1 MQRHEA
7 LFARDVA
14 GVEHGARDRLDEP
27 LWPSGPNARK
37 LAELCVLTTLACER
51 ASRAQARGEDA
62 ASRRGGD
69 ASSSTSPFDGARGAA
84 LLQTVRRL
92 SGVGIRKRAPSSS
105 RDADAADAAAA
116 DPVAALR
123 ELGLLSL
130 FPHMDGLARAGTKHQ
145 QHRARKSPGWDYFE
159 HVAKLQQ
166 LVAVADGLKT
176 RARHPANAK
185 YAAHQ
190 IALLYQCVNA
200 VRGELKPF
208 KATIEAR
215 FESVKQE
222 TESRARLSEASA
234 AWTERVAG
242 DIAAAARAFPP
253 QATEKLKACVRAAGA
268 GTGSVGGPS

>member
-1 MQRHEA
+1 MQRHDA
-7 LFARDVA
+7 LFARDAA
-14 GVEHGARDRLDEP
+14 GAIERGAPDRLDEP

-69 ASSSTSPFDGARGAA
+69 ASSSTSPFDGTRGAA
-84 LLQTVRRL
+84 LLKTVRRL

-105 RDADAADAAAA
+105 SSRDADAADASA

-123 ELGLLSL
+123 ELGLLAL

-159 HVAKLQQ
+159 HVAKMQQ
-166 LVAVADGLKT
+166 LVAVADALKA

-242 DIAAAARAFPP
+242 DVAAAARAFPP
-253 QATEKLKACVRAAGA
+253 QATEKLRACAVAASGRY
-268 GTGSVGGPS
+268 P

>member
-7 LFARDVA
+7 LFARDAA
-14 GVEHGARDRLDEP
+14 GAIERGAPDRLDEP

-69 ASSSTSPFDGARGAA
+69 ASSSTSPFDGTRGAA
-84 LLQTVRRL
+84 LLETVRRL

-105 RDADAADAAAA
+105 SSRDADAADASDAA

-123 ELGLLSL
+123 ELGLLAL

-159 HVAKLQQ
+159 HVAKMQQ
-166 LVAVADGLKT
+166 LVAVADALKA

-222 TESRARLSEASA
+222 TESRARLSEESA

-242 DIAAAARAFPP
+242 DVAAAARAFPP
-253 QATEKLKACVRAAGA
+253 QATEKLRACAVAASGRY
-268 GTGSVGGPS
+268 P

>member
-7 LFARDVA
+7 LFASDVA
-14 GVEHGARDRLDEP
+14 GVEHGVRDRLDEP

-62 ASRRGGD
+62 ASRHGRD
-69 ASSSTSPFDGARGAA
+69 ASSSTSPFDGARGLA
-84 LLQTVRRL
+84 LFETLRRL
-92 SGVGIRKRAPSSS
+92 SGVGFRERAPSS
-105 RDADAADAAAA
+105 RDADAAD
-116 DPVAALR
+116 PLAALR

-130 FPHMDGLARAGTKHQ
+130 FPQMDGLARAGTKHQ
-145 QHRARKSPGWDYFE
+145 QHRVRKSPIWDYFE
-159 HVAKLQQ
+159 HVAKMQQ
-166 LVAVADGLKT
+166 LVAVADGLRM

-185 YAAHQ
+185 YVAHQ

-208 KATIEAR
+208 KTTIEAR

-222 TESRARLSEASA
+222 TETCARLSEASA

-242 DIAAAARAFPP
+242 DVAAAARAFPP
-253 QATEKLKACVRAAGA
+253 QATEKLQACVMAAG
-268 GTGSVGGPS
+268 GGHR

>member
-7 LFARDVA
+7 LFARDAA
-14 GVEHGARDRLDEP
+14 GAIERGAPDRLDEP

-69 ASSSTSPFDGARGAA
+69 ASSSTSPFDGTRGAA
-84 LLQTVRRL
+84 LLETVRRL

-105 RDADAADAAAA
+105 SSRDAAAADASDAA

-123 ELGLLSL
+123 ELGLLAL

-159 HVAKLQQ
+159 HVAKMQQ
-166 LVAVADGLKT
+166 LVAVADALKA

-242 DIAAAARAFPP
+242 DVAATARAFPP
-253 QATEKLKACVRAAGA
+253 QATEKLRACAAAASGRY
-268 GTGSVGGPS
+268 P

>member
-7 LFARDVA
+7 LFARDAA
-14 GVEHGARDRLDEP
+14 GAIERGAPDRLDEP

-69 ASSSTSPFDGARGAA
+69 ASSSTSPFDGTRGAA
-84 LLQTVRRL
+84 LLETVRRL

-105 RDADAADAAAA
+105 SSRDADAADASAAA

-123 ELGLLSL
+123 ELGLLAL

-159 HVAKLQQ
+159 HVAKMQQ
-166 LVAVADGLKT
+166 LVAVADALKA

-222 TESRARLSEASA
+222 TESAEARLSEASA

-242 DIAAAARAFPP
+242 DVAATARAFPP
-253 QATEKLKACVRAAGA
+253 QATEKLRACAAAASGRY
-268 GTGSVGGPS
+268 P

>member
-1 MQRHEA
+1 MQRHDA
-7 LFARDVA
+7 LFARDAA
-14 GVEHGARDRLDEP
+14 GAIERGAPDRLDEP

-69 ASSSTSPFDGARGAA
+69 ASSSTSPFDGTRGAA
-84 LLQTVRRL
+84 LLKTVRRL

-242 DIAAAARAFPP
+242 DVAAVARAFPP
-253 QATEKLKACVRAAGA
+253 QATEKLRACAVAASGRY
-268 GTGSVGGPS
+268 P

>member
-1 MQRHEA
+1 MQRHKA
-7 LFARDVA
+7 LFARDAA
-14 GVEHGARDRLDEP
+14 GVERGARDRLDEP

-62 ASRRGGD
+62 AARREGD
-69 ASSSTSPFDGARGAA
+69 ASSSTSPFDGAPGAA
-84 LLQTVRRL
+84 LLEKVRRL
-92 SGVGIRKRAPSSS
+92 SGVGIRNRAPSSSSSSSS
-105 RDADAADAAAA
+105 RDADAAD
-116 DPVAALR
+116 PVSALR
-123 ELGLLSL
+123 ELGLLAL

-159 HVAKLQQ
+159 HVAKMQQ
-166 LVAVADGLKT
+166 LVAVADGLKK

-185 YAAHQ
+185 YVAHQ

-208 KATIEAR
+208 KTTIEAR

-222 TESRARLSEASA
+222 TETRPRLSEASA

-242 DIAAAARAFPP
+242 DVAAAARAFPP
-253 QATEKLKACVRAAGA
+253 QATEKLRACVVAAG
-268 GTGSVGGPS
+268 GG

>member
-1 MQRHEA
+1 MQRHKA
-7 LFARDVA
+7 LFARDAA

-62 ASRRGGD
+62 AARREGD
-69 ASSSTSPFDGARGAA
+69 ASSSTSPFDGAPGAA
-84 LLQTVRRL
+84 LLEKVRRL
-92 SGVGIRKRAPSSS
+92 SGVGIRNRAPSSSSSS
-105 RDADAADAAAA
+105 RDADAA

-123 ELGLLSL
+123 ELGLLAL

-159 HVAKLQQ
+159 HVAKMQQ
-166 LVAVADGLKT
+166 LVAVADGLKK

-185 YAAHQ
+185 YVAHQ

-222 TESRARLSEASA
+222 TETRPRLSEASA

-242 DIAAAARAFPP
+242 DVAAAARAFPP
-253 QATEKLKACVRAAGA
+253 QATEKLRACVVAAG
-268 GTGSVGGPS
+268 GG